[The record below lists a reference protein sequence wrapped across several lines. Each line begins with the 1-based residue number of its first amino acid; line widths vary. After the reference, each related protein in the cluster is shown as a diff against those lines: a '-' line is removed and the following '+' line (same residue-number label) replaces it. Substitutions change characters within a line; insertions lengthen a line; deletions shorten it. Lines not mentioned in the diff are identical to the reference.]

1 MILDEKRG
9 GKPKEKLKRSKK
21 EVENKKN
28 IRKENKKYQKVTSKS
43 PLYLHFKGAGPF
55 GAPFGWAPA
64 KLGHATKATPWVPG
78 TDAQDMWNE
87 EITWIVFIQLYIYIY
102 IYIYSPDR
110 WYHVCAYTYIF
121 KQYAIIIMPYIYI
134 IKWIIYACYSVISCV
149 YMYIYTQYTHVVCVC
164 DMMLPILMNR
174 VGGVFSICLC
184 TNILYNRN
192 P

>member
-102 IYIYSPDR
+102 TVQIDGIMYVHIHIYSNN
-110 WYHVCAYTYIF
+110 
-121 KQYAIIIMPYIYI
+121 
-134 IKWIIYACYSVISCV
+134 
-149 YMYIYTQYTHVVCVC
+149 
-164 DMMLPILMNR
+164 ML
-174 VGGVFSICLC
+174 
-184 TNILYNRN
+184 
-192 P
+192 